1 MQRSKGI
8 HCCFLSINSHGDCS
22 GWYELKKQTI
32 IIQSTQ
38 VFRNIM
44 QDKQVVSLKKL
55 RMLFFSK
62 SSISACSVRHCS
74 VPGLKAQPLLCKEAR
89 SHCGRSGQ
97 HVLPKALANP
107 AGHPVTRAM
116 SADGTPPRLVSCL

>member
-1 MQRSKGI
+1 MGV
-8 HCCFLSINSHGDCS
+8 GG

-55 RMLFFSK
+55 RMLFSSK
-62 SSISACSVRHCS
+62 SSISACSVRHCSVRHCS

-89 SHCGRSGQ
+89 SHCGLSGQ

-116 SADGTPPRLVSCL
+116 SADGTPPRLASCL